1 MKPSTDIQIDIN
13 NLKVSYGEIRAI
25 RGVSL
30 QVKDGELV
38 SVVGANGAG
47 KSTLL
52 RTIMGLKSSEGGNIY
67 FRGKDVSHLPA
78 YERARSGISLI
89 PEGGR
94 VFPRISVYDNLILG
108 AYKEKNNREVQERLD
123 FVFSVFPRLKERR
136 TQMAGT
142 LSGGERQ
149 MLAIGRALMGKPEF
163 LMIDEISLGL
173 MPILV
178 DTVFEV
184 IDRLHKKEGFTI
196 LLSEQ
201 NAEMATQVSDRVYI
215 LELGKI
221 VKEGTS
227 AEIAD
232 DPHIKKAYLGN

>member
-1 MKPSTDIQIDIN
+1 MIKIDS
-13 NLKVSYGEIRAI
+13 LEVSYGEIRAI
-25 RGVSL
+25 RGISL
-30 QVKDGELV
+30 DVKEGELV
-38 SVVGANGAG
+38 AVVGANGAG

-52 RTIMGLKSSEGGNIY
+52 RTIMGLKAKGKGNIY
-67 FRGKDVSHLPA
+67 FREKDISHLRA
-78 YERARSGISLI
+78 YERAREGISLI

-108 AYKEKNNREVQERLD
+108 AYKEKSKSEINKRLD
-123 FVFSVFPRLKERR
+123 YIFSIFPRLKEREN
-136 TQMAGT
+136 QMAGT

-149 MLAIGRALMGKPEF
+149 MLAIGRALMGKPRF

-184 IDRLHKKEGFTI
+184 IDKLHKKEGLTI

-201 NAEMATQVSDRVYI
+201 NAEMATSVADRVYI

-221 VKEGTS
+221 AKEGT
-227 AEIAD
+227 AREIAN
-232 DPHIKKAYLGN
+232 DPHIKKAYLGY

>member
-1 MKPSTDIQIDIN
+1 MIRVED
-13 NLKVSYGEIRAI
+13 LKVSYGEIKAI
-25 RGVSL
+25 RGISL
-30 QVKDGELV
+30 YVKKGELV

-52 RTIMGLKSSEGGNIY
+52 RTVMGLKEKEGGKIY
-67 FRGKDVSHLPA
+67 FGEREISHLRA
-78 YERARSGISLI
+78 YERAREGISLI

-108 AYKEKNNREVQERLD
+108 AYKEKEKVRVEERLD
-123 FVFSVFPRLKERR
+123 YVFSIFPRLAERKM
-136 TQMAGT
+136 QLAGT

-149 MLAIGRALMGKPEF
+149 MLAIGRALMGDPKF

-178 DTVFEV
+178 DAVFEV
-184 IDRLHKKEGFTI
+184 IDKLHREKGLTI

-215 LELGKI
+215 LELGHI
-221 VKEGTS
+221 VKEGT
-227 AEIAD
+227 AKEIAD
-232 DPHIKKAYLGN
+232 DPHIKKAYLGY

>member
-1 MKPSTDIQIDIN
+1 MIKIK
-13 NLKVSYGEIRAI
+13 NLQVSYGEIKALRKI
-25 RGVSL
+25 SL
-30 QVKDGELV
+30 YIGNGELV

-52 RTIMGLKSSEGGNIY
+52 HTIMGLKSAKEGEIFFKNKKI
-67 FRGKDVSHLPA
+67 SLLPA
-78 YERARSGISLI
+78 YERARIGISFV

-94 VFPRISVYDNLILG
+94 VFQHISVYDNLVLG
-108 AYKEKNNREVQERLD
+108 AYREKDKMEIKKRFD
-123 FVFSVFPRLKERR
+123 YIFSIFPRLFERKNQ
-136 TQMAGT
+136 TAGT

-149 MLAIGRALMGKPEF
+149 MLAIGRALMGNPEF

-184 IDRLHKKEGFTI
+184 IDQLHKKGLTI

-201 NAEMATQVSDRVYI
+201 NAEMATHVSDRVYI

-221 VKEGTS
+221 SKEGT
-227 AEIAD
+227 AGEIAN
-232 DPHIKKAYLGN
+232 DPHIKKAYLGY

>member
-1 MKPSTDIQIDIN
+1 MIEIN

-25 RGVSL
+25 RGISL

-52 RTIMGLKSSEGGNIY
+52 RTIMGLKSSEEGNIY
-67 FRGKDVSHLPA
+67 FREKDVSHLPA
-78 YERARSGISLI
+78 YERARMGISLI

-108 AYKEKNNREVQERLD
+108 AYKEKSNKEIQERLD
-123 FVFSVFPRLKERR
+123 FVFSIFPRLKERK

-221 VKEGTS
+221 VKEGVS

-232 DPHIKKAYLGN
+232 DPHIKKAYLGH

>member
-1 MKPSTDIQIDIN
+1 MIKIE
-13 NLKVSYGEIRAI
+13 NLQVSYGEIKALRKI
-25 RGVSL
+25 SL
-30 QVKDGELV
+30 YIGNGELV

-52 RTIMGLKSSEGGNIY
+52 HTIMGLKSAKEGEVFFKNKKI
-67 FRGKDVSHLPA
+67 SHLPA
-78 YERARSGISLI
+78 YERARIGISFV

-94 VFPRISVYDNLILG
+94 VFSHISVYDNLILG
-108 AYKEKNNREVQERLD
+108 AYREKDKVKIKKRFD
-123 FVFSVFPRLKERR
+123 YIFSIFPRLFERKNQ
-136 TQMAGT
+136 TAGT

-149 MLAIGRALMGKPEF
+149 MLAIGRALMGNPEF

-184 IDRLHKKEGFTI
+184 IDQLHKKGLTI

-201 NAEMATQVSDRVYI
+201 NAEMAIHVSDRVYI
-215 LELGKI
+215 LELGK
-221 VKEGTS
+221 VSKKGT
-227 AEIAD
+227 II
-232 DPHIKKAYLGN
+232 HF

>member
-78 YERARSGISLI
+78 YERERSGISLI